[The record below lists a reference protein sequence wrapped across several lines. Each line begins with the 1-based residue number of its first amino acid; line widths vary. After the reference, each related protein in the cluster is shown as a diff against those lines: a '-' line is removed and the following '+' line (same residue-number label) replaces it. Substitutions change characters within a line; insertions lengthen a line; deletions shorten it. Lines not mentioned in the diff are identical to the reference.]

1 MSDPIIVELQ
11 ARPFAYVTLTSTL
24 EEMPTAMGRGFGMLS
39 VLFTKAAAQ
48 MAGNPLAHYLE
59 FDAHSVKFD
68 LGFPALEADL
78 ERLRAAGASIGRTPG
93 GRNMTATHIGPYDTV
108 SETYSTMDRA
118 MQAQGLIGSKDM
130 WESYLSP
137 PDTPPEQTRT
147 DVIWPLL
154 TAAAQSA

>member
-1 MSDPIIVELQ
+1 MR
-11 ARPFAYVTLTSTL
+11 ARPTPSAGS
-24 EEMPTAMGRGFGMLS
+24 RHQR
-39 VLFTKAAAQ
+39 KAAPGLEALGLPIADGAVGEQ
-48 MAGNPLAHYLE
+48 RGVAATAGCQQRIAASDIDYLE
-59 FDAHSVKFD
+59 FDAHSAKFD

-118 MQAQGLIGSKDM
+118 MQAQGLTGSKDM

-154 TAAAQSA
+154 TAAVQSA